1 MFYGKASTVELK
13 QMWLKQ
19 HLALGVAV
27 FSLIAASPVLGAQ
40 DSTKSSRLPVT
51 VVHKSQQP
59 KSDFMSGRQDR
70 LDAAKGDLQ
79 IPATAGA
86 QEDDATEAAGLEP
99 DIDPLDLLI
108 PSDPHVATGQDKPE
122 PAVRKTPSK
131 PAGARRAINIAYK
144 NGKLRINRFHTVK
157 FDLPHRECRKF
168 PRIIMTDYKL
178 PRKAL
183 YTLADNLA
191 IIQKR
196 LCAANGSIMVT
207 CYQGQ
212 ATVSMR
218 RSRPDDG
225 CS

>member
-1 MFYGKASTVELK
+1 MLDHLLHDTTNLRETPWAGTIWSSTLSAS
-13 QMWLKQ
+13 
-19 HLALGVAV
+19 G
-27 FSLIAASPVLGAQ
+27 
-40 DSTKSSRLPVT
+40 
-51 VVHKSQQP
+51 
-59 KSDFMSGRQDR
+59 FM
-70 LDAAKGDLQ
+70 A
-79 IPATAGA
+79 P
-86 QEDDATEAAGLEP
+86 
-99 DIDPLDLLI
+99 
-108 PSDPHVATGQDKPE
+108 
-122 PAVRKTPSK
+122 
-131 PAGARRAINIAYK
+131 PAGSRRAINIAYK

-157 FDLPHRECRKF
+157 FDLPHRECRRF

-178 PRKAL
+178 PREAL

-196 LCAANGSIMVT
+196 LCASNGSIMVT